1 MMPAVR
7 SSILVFTV
15 GLVLLL
21 QGCAEMVVGGA
32 ATGAAV
38 VHDRRTP
45 GTVIDDELIEL
56 KAAERISADTQI
68 SEQVHINATSYNNI
82 LLLSGEAPTEA
93 IRAQIGDMMQGIPKL
108 RRVHNEI
115 VVAAPS
121 SMLTRTSDTWITTKV
136 KSSLVGLDDLPD
148 FDPTRVK
155 VVSEN
160 GTVFLLGIVKREEA
174 DAATNVARQISGVQR
189 VVKLFEYIN

>member
-1 MMPAVR
+1 MIPAVR
-7 SSILVFTV
+7 TSLLVITV
-15 GLVLLL
+15 GLALLF
-21 QGCAEMVVGGA
+21 QGCAEMIVGGA

-38 VHDRRTP
+38 AHDRRTP

-56 KAAERISADTQI
+56 KAAERISADKQL
-68 SEQVHINATSYNNI
+68 SEQVHINVTSYNNI

-93 IRAQIGDMMQGIPKL
+93 IRSRIGDMMQGIPKL

-115 VVAAPS
+115 LVAAPS

-136 KSSLVGLDDLPD
+136 KTSLLGLDDLPD

-160 GTVFLLGIVKREEA
+160 GTVFLMGIVKREEA
-174 DAATNVARQISGVQR
+174 DAATNAARQVSGVQR
-189 VVKLFEYIN
+189 VVKLFEYLN